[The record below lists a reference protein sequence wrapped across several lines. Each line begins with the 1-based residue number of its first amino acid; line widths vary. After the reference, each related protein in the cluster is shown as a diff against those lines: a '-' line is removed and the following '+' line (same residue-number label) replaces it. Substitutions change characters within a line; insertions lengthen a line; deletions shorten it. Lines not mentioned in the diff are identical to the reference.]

1 MPMMRIADAMAEPY
15 PAGPG
20 MPAKCER
27 TGNIAAHWPNG
38 TRFLRGRRFVIDGLR
53 GPPLPE
59 LLTEPRFLLL
69 ACVIAVAG
77 IVRGMSGFGSGMII
91 APLAGAFYGPKAA
104 LVVVAILDAL
114 PMIPLTLPALKHTVW
129 REVVP
134 VAVGSFLFLP
144 LGLFILRHGDPTV
157 LRWIISAAI
166 LACVVVL
173 WSGYRYGGPRG
184 PGVSVAAGAV
194 AGTLSGVAQIPG
206 PPVIAY
212 WMASG
217 LPALIV
223 RANLLSFFLISEFVT
238 LGNLWF
244 ADMLKP
250 EPVTIGILAMPIYFL
265 ALLAGWR
272 LFGLASE
279 RTYRRLTFCLII
291 AAALLALPLW
301 DPLIARLAAALA

>member
-1 MPMMRIADAMAEPY
+1 MALP
-15 PAGPG
+15 
-20 MPAKCER
+20 
-27 TGNIAAHWPNG
+27 
-38 TRFLRGRRFVIDGLR
+38 R
-53 GPPLPE
+53 GPELPE

-69 ACVIAVAG
+69 ACVIALAGVA
-77 IVRGMSGFGSGMII
+77 RGMSGFGSGMII

-114 PMIPLTLPALKHTVW
+114 PMIPLTLPALKHAVW
-129 REVVP
+129 REVIP
-134 VAVGSFLFLP
+134 VAIGSFLFLP

-173 WSGYRYGGPRG
+173 WSGYRYAGPRG
-184 PGVSVAAGAV
+184 PAISVAAGAV
-194 AGTLSGVAQIPG
+194 AGTLSGIAQIPG
-206 PPVIAY
+206 PPVIAF

-223 RANLLSFFLISEFVT
+223 RANLLTFFLIGEFVT
-238 LGNLWF
+238 LGNLW
-244 ADMLKP
+244 ATDMLLP
-250 EPVTIGILAMPIYFL
+250 GPVTIGIVTMPLYFL

-279 RTYRRLTFCLII
+279 RAYRRITFCLII

-301 DPLIARLAAALA
+301 DGAIARLAGSL